1 MELGGGGGVV
11 WDVVWFIRGRGE
23 EQRGLANFQNNGLS
37 NCQAKK
43 RDGRVEGGEEEWEV
57 AAKNVFNII
66 WFERR
71 EESRIDEQVL
81 RQVLGSE
88 TSHPVR
94 LLVMGCE

>member
-43 RDGRVEGGEEEWEV
+43 FDGRVEGGEEEGEV
-57 AAKNVFNII
+57 EARNVFNII

-81 RQVLGSE
+81 RQELGSE
-88 TSHPVR
+88 TLLPVR